1 MARPSTTDPREYRR
15 GVVLGLTFAEVLLLL
30 VFLLLL
36 AAAAVHERTRRE
48 LERARPAAEAL
59 AGAGLPLDDPAALAR
74 RLEEGTRAREALP
87 ALREELAELRARL
100 AARLAQ
106 ERQAEELAVAL
117 ERSEAAR
124 RELAETLE
132 ATRRALA
139 DTRRELREL
148 SASHAAA
155 IARAAELA
163 ADLGLVE
170 AQRPDPDGAAEI
182 GQLRRPIGE
191 LQDAL
196 ARAENDR
203 EQARARAETIERTAV
218 GQFERLLQ
226 KGRELEARIAELEA
240 ERDALRGR
248 LGEEGRSF
256 DRELARRMIAGGV
269 YPSCWEEDG
278 KPVYVFEIAL
288 RLAGRIVVSDLAP
301 DRLRRGEPWASVAPF
316 RRGEPIDVGGF
327 VAATR
332 ALADWSRRQDPPCRF
347 WIRVR
352 RELPVTA
359 PTSEYLRVVGPLGS
373 AATDHLPFYRV
384 GG

>member
-74 RLEEGTRAREALP
+74 RLEEGARAREALP
-87 ALREELAELRARL
+87 ALHEELDQLRAQL
-100 AARLAQ
+100 AARPPTQ
-106 ERQAEELAVAL
+106 RRAEELAIKLV
-117 ERSEAAR
+117 RSEAAR
-124 RELAETLE
+124 RELAQTLD
-132 ATRRALA
+132 TVRRELA
-139 DTRRELREL
+139 DTRRELEDARREL
-148 SASHAAA
+148 QRLAASHAAA

-163 ADLGLVE
+163 ADLALLE
-170 AQRPDPDGAAEI
+170 AQRPDAEGAVEV
-182 GQLRRPIGE
+182 GQLRRRVGE
-191 LQDAL
+191 LEGSL
-196 ARAENDR
+196 ARAER
-203 EQARARAETIERTAV
+203 ERDEAVARSAPLA
-218 GQFERLLQ
+218 Q
-226 KGRELEARIAELEA
+226 KIRELEARIAELEQ
-240 ERDALRGR
+240 EREALRDRLAEGGR
-248 LGEEGRSF
+248 AF

-288 RLAGRIVVSDLAP
+288 RLEGRIVVSDLAP
-301 DRLRRGEPWASVAPF
+301 ERFRRGEPWASVAPF

-352 RELPVTA
+352 RDMPVSA

-373 AATDHLPFYRV
+373 AANDHLPYYRV